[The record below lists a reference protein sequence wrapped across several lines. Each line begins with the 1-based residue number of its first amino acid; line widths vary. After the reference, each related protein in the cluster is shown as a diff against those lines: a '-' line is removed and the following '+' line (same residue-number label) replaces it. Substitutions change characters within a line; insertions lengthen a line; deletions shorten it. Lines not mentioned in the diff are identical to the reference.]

1 MNTNIYQVGLERN
14 AANHVPLTPLHFL
27 DRCADQYPDRTAI
40 VHGSLRQSWKVTRER
55 CRRLASALV
64 RRGIGRGDT
73 VSILAPNTPAMVEA
87 HHGIPL
93 SGAVLNAINCRL
105 DADGVRF
112 IVRHGECK
120 VLFVDREFSALAA
133 EALQGLPN
141 APLVIDIADALA
153 PEGEQIGALEYE
165 QFLRE
170 GDADFGGVWP
180 EDEWDAIALNY
191 TSGTTSDPKGV
202 VPSHRGAY
210 LMSMLQ
216 LTDWGMPRAP
226 KYLWTLPMFHA
237 NGWCFAWAITAAAG
251 THVCLRKVTA
261 ANIFSAIEEYGVDH
275 FCAAPIVLASLA
287 TATHNE
293 RRPFSHVVRI
303 RTAGSPPPASVLK
316 AVLEQGFD
324 VEHVYGITEASGT
337 PVSSYANP
345 AWNEKS
351 GDEKARLMSR
361 QGNRAAG
368 LEGLCVADPDT
379 METVPWDGKTQGELL
394 LRGNIVMK
402 GYLKNPEATERAF
415 CGGWFH
421 TGDLAVVHPD
431 GYVQITDRSKDVIIS
446 GGENISSVEVEDVLH
461 QHPAV
466 LIAAVVAQPHP
477 KWGESPCAF
486 IELKSGVAAPT
497 EAEVISFCRSRLAH
511 YKCPVRVVYGA
522 LPKTGTGKIQ
532 KFRLRELARSRE
544 AITELAAS

>member
-1 MNTNIYQVGLERN
+1 MNANIYQAGLERN
-14 AANHVPLTPLHFL
+14 AANHVPLTPLQFL
-27 DRCADQYPDRTAI
+27 DRCAEQYPERTAI
-40 VHGSLRQSWKVTRER
+40 VHGSLRQSWRTTRDR

-64 RRGIGRGDT
+64 KRGVRRGDT

-87 HHGIPL
+87 HHGVPL

-112 IVRHGECK
+112 ILAHGEAR
-120 VLFVDREFSALAA
+120 VLLVDSEFAALAA
-133 EALQGLPN
+133 TALQGLENP
-141 APLVIDIADALA
+141 PVVVDILDT
-153 PEGEQIGALEYE
+153 EGPSGNRLGALDYE
-165 QFLRE
+165 QLLSE
-170 GDADFGGVWP
+170 GDADFSGIWP
-180 EDEWDAIALNY
+180 DDEWDAIALNY

-216 LTDWGMPRAP
+216 LTDWGMPRGP
-226 KYLWTLPMFHA
+226 RYLWTLPMFHA

-261 ANIFSAIEEYGVDH
+261 ANIFHAIETHKVDH

-287 TATHNE
+287 TASESE
-293 RRPFSHVVRI
+293 RRAFSHAVRV

-316 AVLEQGFD
+316 AVMEMGFD

-337 PVSSYANP
+337 PVSSYRDP
-345 AWNEKS
+345 AWDDKPIE
-351 GDEKARLMSR
+351 EKARLMSR
-361 QGNRAAG
+361 QGNRAAA
-368 LEGLCVADPDT
+368 LEGLRVADPDT
-379 METVPWDGKTQGELL
+379 MEPVPCDGKTQGELL

-402 GYLKNPEATERAF
+402 GYLKNPQATVAAF
-415 CGGWFH
+415 GGGWFH
-421 TGDLAVVHPD
+421 TGDVAVMHPD
-431 GYVQITDRSKDVIIS
+431 GYIQITDRSKDVIIS

-466 LIAAVVAQPHP
+466 LIAAVVAQPDP

-486 IELKSGVAAPT
+486 IELKPGVDAPA
-497 EAEVISFCRSRLAH
+497 EKEVIDFCRDRLAH

-532 KFRLRELARSRE
+532 KYRLRELAKSRE
-544 AITELAAS
+544 AITELE